1 MFNKIVDKFDEKFN
15 KKGLQKESLDSN
27 RSNTNAKTL
36 LSLEEKST
44 YDAEENNEISLVNLL
59 SLKDKGGNTPMLFAA
74 FRGNI
79 KIMEKMIDLGVKYD
93 CVNNAGLNII
103 HMAAQSDCANV
114 IVYFKEKY
122 NFNLFQNDDLNNN
135 SLHWACSS
143 GSKSALDYLL
153 LYINKEN
160 NNENIV
166 NCTNSQGQTAMHIT
180 ILTTGSV
187 STIKKLIKK
196 NIDINIKDNNGLSVQ
211 DLVKENE
218 KYKNLEK
225 IIIEYTH
232 KNCLGLNYHINDKRN
247 KYIKFIMFNIL
258 GFFIISSFIYSF
270 FPFLK
275 REGFDSSFLETIFYI
290 STITFLCFY
299 FYIIRSDPGLI
310 TKDNN
315 DTWIDI
321 IKSGKNIN
329 KMCPYCMVEL
339 SKFSKHCFLCNKCIE
354 VFDHHCHWINNCVG
368 HKNKPYFI
376 GFIISLLITLSIDSF
391 ICLNILLIQSN
402 GLSEKYYMDNE
413 FIRYVYT
420 VVVLFLS
427 LFFIL
432 PVSYLLY
439 MQCKNKDNQ
448 KEVETY
454 YKEVKELQQDIDN
467 DKTEKLLP

>member
-1 MFNKIVDKFDEKFN
+1 M
-15 KKGLQKESLDSN
+15 
-27 RSNTNAKTL
+27 
-36 LSLEEKST
+36 
-44 YDAEENNEISLVNLL
+44 
-59 SLKDKGGNTPMLFAA
+59 
-74 FRGNI
+74 
-79 KIMEKMIDLGVKYD
+79 
-93 CVNNAGLNII
+93 
-103 HMAAQSDCANV
+103 
-114 IVYFKEKY
+114 
-122 NFNLFQNDDLNNN
+122 
-135 SLHWACSS
+135 
-143 GSKSALDYLL
+143 
-153 LYINKEN
+153 
-160 NNENIV
+160 
-166 NCTNSQGQTAMHIT
+166 
-180 ILTTGSV
+180 
-187 STIKKLIKK
+187 
-196 NIDINIKDNNGLSVQ
+196 
-211 DLVKENE
+211 
-218 KYKNLEK
+218 EK

-427 LFFIL
+427 LFFIF